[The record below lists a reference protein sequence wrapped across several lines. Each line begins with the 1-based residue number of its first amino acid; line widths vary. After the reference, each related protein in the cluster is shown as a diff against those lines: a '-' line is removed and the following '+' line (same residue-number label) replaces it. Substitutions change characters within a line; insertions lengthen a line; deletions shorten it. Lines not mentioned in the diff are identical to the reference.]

1 MDYEGERYLAKVI
14 DITPPA
20 SSTFAAPHIHASDL
34 NMEDEELIRLDNP
47 LEYSYT
53 VKLVEKGSEADLPG
67 EYAGVNEQS
76 AEGYQL
82 TVSPEKIIRLHFSKM
97 MLKRFLRDCTT
108 REAAVYSPWMLKPAV
123 AERYGLPTDMSD
135 EVRERITTYREQKMD
150 QRKREREERLGI
162 THGASEPETADEEK
176 PKTKKAKHAKEEPV
190 VEEEEVPK
198 SKKPVLKY
206 PIDGKWSGLSNVDV
220 D

>member
-1 MDYEGERYLAKVI
+1 
-14 DITPPA
+14 
-20 SSTFAAPHIHASDL
+20 
-34 NMEDEELIRLDNP
+34 MEDVELIRLDNP

-76 AEGYQL
+76 ADGYQL
-82 TVSPEKIIRLHFSKM
+82 TVSPEKVTRLHFSKM
-97 MLKRFLRDCTT
+97 MLKRFLRDCTV

-123 AERYGLPTDMSD
+123 AERYGLPTEMSD

-176 PKTKKAKHAKEEPV
+176 PKTKKAKHVKEEPV
-190 VEEEEVPK
+190 VEEEELPK
-198 SKKPVLKY
+198 PKKPVLKY
-206 PIDGKWSGLSNVDV
+206 PIDGEPASLCRENGG
-220 D
+220 